1 MLKLKRGT
9 AAIAL
14 VLSLGL
20 IVPAFFG
27 GPALAD
33 VKPPPNDNVRN
44 PQYVETVFHCD
55 LNGDADD
62 GDGGDGYETAYEL
75 VSTFGAKMWQDKKSS
90 TILVQR
96 LRVDVKDSHYE
107 VVQDPTGDAVAFDDP
122 DAYWFDSPGGALP
135 NGGNPKGW
143 QTVRCTEI
151 VEYGYSPFPSE
162 ATPEF
167 NEEHDLSFVQ
177 TDECE
182 VFGDLEDPSEVDD
195 CVTYLV
201 TETNLY
207 DVTISGNGPKAKSAS
222 ADGAPSADRA
232 VKAKHGKQRGKGKRG
247 R

>member
-1 MLKLKRGT
+1 MPKLKRGT

-14 VLSLGL
+14 VLSLSL

-44 PQYVETVFHCD
+44 PQYVETVFECD
-55 LNGDADD
+55 LNGDADE
-62 GDGGDGYETAYEL
+62 GDEGDGYETTYEL
-75 VSTFGAKMWQDKKSS
+75 VSTFGSTMWQDKNSS
-90 TILVQR
+90 TIIVQR
-96 LRVDVKDSHYE
+96 LRVDVIDSFYE
-107 VVQDPTGDAVAFDDP
+107 VINDPTETAENFNDP
-122 DAYWFDSPGGALP
+122 DVFWFDGPQDYP
-135 NGGNPKGW
+135 NGKPKGW

-151 VEYGYSPFPSE
+151 VEYGWSPFPSE
-162 ATPEF
+162 STPEF
-167 NEEHDLSFVQ
+167 NEEHGLSFVQ

-232 VKAKHGKQRGKGKRG
+232 VKAKHGKHRGKGKRG

>member
-1 MLKLKRGT
+1 MQKLKQGM
-9 AAIAL
+9 AAIVL
-14 VLSLGL
+14 VASLGL
-20 IVPAFFG
+20 IVPGSFG
-27 GPALAD
+27 GPAAADVDNSRGHNPNLAD
-33 VKPPPNDNVRN
+33 LYYFD
-44 PQYVETVFHCD
+44 CD
-55 LNGDADD
+55 VVGVTGD
-62 GDGGDGYETAYEL
+62 YETRYEL
-75 VSTFGAKMWQDKKSS
+75 ASTFNAEGRHIQG
-90 TILVQR
+90 TNLVLMSR
-96 LRVDVKDSHYE
+96 FRYDIKDDHYE
-107 VVQDPTGDAVAFDDP
+107 VVQDPTETAVNFDDP
-122 DAYWFDSPGGALP
+122 DTYWFDSPGSALP

-143 QTVRCTEI
+143 KTVRCTEI